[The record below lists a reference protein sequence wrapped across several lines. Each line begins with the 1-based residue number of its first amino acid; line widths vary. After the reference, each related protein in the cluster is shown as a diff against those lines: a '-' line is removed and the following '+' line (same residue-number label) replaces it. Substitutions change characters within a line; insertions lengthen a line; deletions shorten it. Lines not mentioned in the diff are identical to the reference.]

1 MGHLKKAGAT
11 RGRMWLAAPFLVCLP
26 CLAPFALGTIL
37 IGVGAGATGSFFI
50 DNAVLLAILITA
62 AMLAA
67 LVIGLGI
74 ARLARWRGDGMRIL
88 SPED

>member
-1 MGHLKKAGAT
+1 M
-11 RGRMWLAAPFLVCLP
+11 RIAAPLLVCLP

-50 DNAVLLAILITA
+50 DNGFLLAILIPA

-67 LVIGLGI
+67 LVTGLGI
-74 ARLARWRGDGMRIL
+74 ARLARWRGEG
-88 SPED
+88 